1 MMTREEILSEI
12 RRTASENGGK
22 PLGRAVFTGFDI
34 NARVCTGVCTPRTSP
49 TFVTSPTRATTPF
62 PHGCAGRNGA

>member
-22 PLGRAVFTGFDI
+22 PLGRAVHRGVHAAYLADI
-34 NARVCTGVCTPRTSP
+34 RDQPDVWLQLT
-49 TFVTSPTRATTPF
+49 
-62 PHGCAGRNGA
+62 